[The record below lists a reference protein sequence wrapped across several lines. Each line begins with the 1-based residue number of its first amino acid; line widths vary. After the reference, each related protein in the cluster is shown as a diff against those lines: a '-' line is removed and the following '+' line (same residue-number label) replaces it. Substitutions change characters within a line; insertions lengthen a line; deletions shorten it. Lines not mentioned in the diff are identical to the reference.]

1 MSLLKPYKNTLI
13 RIAAAL
19 LLLIAA
25 VLIPVNIW
33 YVKLIIFLVPYLLA
47 GGDVLWGAVK
57 NIGCGQLFGEDFLM
71 SIATIGALCISEYPE
86 AVFVM
91 LFYQVG
97 ELFEHIAVGRSRKS
111 ISDLMDI
118 RPDSANLE
126 RDGGIVVVPPEEV
139 SVADIIV
146 IKPGERIALDGTV
159 IEGASSIDTKA
170 LTGEPIPRDV
180 SAGDAVISGCINLN
194 AVIRVKVSRVYGEST
209 VAKVLELVEN
219 SALAKS
225 KGESFITKFARRYTP
240 IVVFLAIA
248 IAIVPPLIFGDWSRW
263 VYSALIFLVVSCP
276 CALVISV
283 PLTFFSGI
291 GGASKHGIL
300 VKGSN
305 YLEALTACETIV
317 FDKTGTLTKGVF
329 EVSEIVPS
337 GCTQEYLL
345 EKAAL
350 VETYSDHPISLS
362 LKAAYK
368 GATDPGAVLNAR
380 EEAGRGVCAT
390 IEGKEIAAGNAKLM
404 ESLGISI
411 KMPETIGTVIFVA
424 QDSQYLGYIVV
435 SDVIKDDSVEAI
447 KNLKAMGITKT
458 VLLTGDH
465 KAAGEKLAREL
476 GIDEAICELLP
487 ADKVTQIERL
497 FKNKSS
503 KGKLVFVGDGIN
515 DAPVLARADIGIA
528 MGVLGSDAAI
538 EAADIVLMDDKPS
551 KIPLAIKIAGRTRSI
566 VIQNVVFSLSIK
578 VLVMILALFNV
589 SNLWEAVF
597 ADVGVCVIAIL
608 NAMRALN
615 TKI

>member
-1 MSLLKPYKNTLI
+1 MSLLKPYKNTII
-13 RIAAAL
+13 RIAASI

-25 VLIPVNIW
+25 VLIPVEAW
-33 YVKLIIFLVPYLLA
+33 YIKLLIFLVPYLLA

-57 NIGCGQLFGEDFLM
+57 NIGGGQLFGEDFLM
-71 SIATIGALCISEYPE
+71 SIATIGALCIGEYPE

-97 ELFEHIAVGRSRKS
+97 NLFEHIAVGRSRKS
-111 ISDLMDI
+111 ISELMDI

-126 RDGGIVVVPPEEV
+126 RDGEIIVVSPEEV
-139 SVADIIV
+139 NVSDIIV
-146 IKPGERIALDGTV
+146 VKPGERIALDGMV
-159 IEGASSIDTKA
+159 IEGTSSIDTKA

-180 SAGDAVISGCINLN
+180 AAGDSVISGCINLN
-194 AVIRVKVSRVYGEST
+194 GVIRVKVLRAYGEST

-219 SALAKS
+219 SAMAKS
-225 KGESFITKFARRYTP
+225 KSESFITKFARYYTP

-248 IAIVPPLIFGDWSRW
+248 IAVVPPLIFGDWSRW
-263 VYSALIFLVVSCP
+263 IYSALIFLVVSCP

-305 YLEALTACETIV
+305 YMEALTACETIV

-329 EVSEIVPS
+329 EVSEITPN

-350 VETYSDHPISLS
+350 AETYSDHPISQS

-368 GATDPGAVLNAR
+368 GEIDTSLVSDAR
-380 EEAGRGVCAT
+380 EEAGHGVLAT
-390 IEGKEIAAGNAKLM
+390 VSGKEIAAGNLKLM
-404 ESLGISI
+404 QSIGINAE
-411 KMPETIGTVIFVA
+411 MPETTGTVVFVA
-424 QDSQYLGYIVV
+424 EDRKYLGNIVV
-435 SDVIKDDSVEAI
+435 SDVIKDDAAESI
-447 KNLKAMGITKT
+447 RSLKAMGVKKT
-458 VLLTGDH
+458 VMLTGDR

-476 GIDEAICELLP
+476 GMDEALCELLP
-487 ADKVTQIERL
+487 ADKVWQVERL
-497 FKNKSS
+497 LKDKSQ

-515 DAPVLARADIGIA
+515 DAPVLSRADIGIA

-566 VIQNVVFSLSIK
+566 VIQNVVFSLGVKAI
-578 VLVMILALFNV
+578 VMILAIFNI

-608 NAMRALN
+608 NAMRALKN
-615 TKI
+615 